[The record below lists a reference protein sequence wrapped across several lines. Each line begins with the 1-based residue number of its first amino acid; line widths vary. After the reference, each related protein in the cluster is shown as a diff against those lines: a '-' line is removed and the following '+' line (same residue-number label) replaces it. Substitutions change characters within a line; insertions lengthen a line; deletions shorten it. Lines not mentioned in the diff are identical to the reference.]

1 MTLPLSRRELLASA
15 GAGLALAATAG
26 LRSAHA
32 ETLTGGIKITMP
44 VGELTEDALAFVAY
58 LGVDYVTTGGPASP
72 TYTPEGR
79 VVQARPNDP
88 APPWKDADLRR
99 MKETVERAGLKL
111 GNVMLHDFRRAV
123 LGRPGADEDIEL
135 VKESIRAAGRV
146 GIPIV
151 EYNWYALRA
160 MGGYYEEP
168 GRGGSRLAAHD
179 YARSRDL
186 PVLDDVGTHTA
197 PDLWARY
204 ERFLKAVVPVAEQ
217 ANVRLAVHP
226 NDPPPP
232 RYRGVEQILGSVDG
246 LKRVCETVKSPAN
259 GITLDVGV
267 TREMGS
273 DVIET
278 IRWFGSRD
286 QINHVHFRNVVVRT
300 PYVDYT
306 EVFLDDGQVD
316 LFGVMRELVKA
327 KYPRGLYPEHPRLL
341 DMDREY
347 QKFQNQYPG
356 GGGFA
361 GEIYNVGYARAMLQA
376 ALTL

>member
-1 MTLPLSRRELLASA
+1 MTTLLTRREVLA
-15 GAGLALAATAG
+15 GAGAIAMAATAG
-26 LRSAHA
+26 RTTARA
-32 ETLTGGIKITMP
+32 EALTGGIKITMP
-44 VGELTEDALAFVAY
+44 VGELTDEALAFVAY

-79 VVQARPNDP
+79 VVQARPADP
-88 APPWKDADLRR
+88 APPWKDADLRA
-99 MKETVERAGLKL
+99 MKTKVEQAGLKI
-111 GNVMLHDFRRAV
+111 GNLMLHDFRRAI
-123 LGRPGADEDIEL
+123 LGRPGADEDIAI
-135 VKESIRAAGRV
+135 VQESIRAAGRA

-186 PVLDDVGTHTA
+186 PALDDVGEHDAT
-197 PDLWARY
+197 DLWARY

-232 RYRGVEQILGSVDG
+232 RYRGTDQILGSVDG
-246 LKRVCETVKSPAN
+246 LKRVCEIVKSPAN

-273 DVIET
+273 NVIET
-278 IRWFGSRD
+278 ISWFGGRD
-286 QINHVHFRNVVVRT
+286 QINHVHFRNVLMRVPRER
-300 PYVDYT
+300 YVETFIDAGDNDMLACLRALHATGY
-306 EVFLDDGQVD
+306 
-316 LFGVMRELVKA
+316 
-327 KYPRGLYPEHPRLL
+327 PRLL
-341 DMDREY
+341 HPDHVPTL
-347 QKFQNQYPG
+347 PG
-356 GGGFA
+356 DTGRRGGW
-361 GEIYNVGYARAMLQA
+361 GYAIGQMRAMLRQVQA
-376 ALTL
+376 G

>member
-1 MTLPLSRRELLASA
+1 MRTTLSRRELLAA
-15 GAGLALAATAG
+15 TGASLALTAVAG
-26 LRSAHA
+26 RSVHA
-32 ETLTGGIKITMP
+32 EPLAGRMKITMP
-44 VGELTEDALAFVAY
+44 VGELTDEALAFVAY
-58 LGVDYVTTGGPASP
+58 LGVEYVTTGGPASP

-79 VVQARPNDP
+79 VVQARPNDA
-88 APPWKDADLRR
+88 APPWKEADLRR

-111 GNVMLHDFRRAV
+111 GNLMLHDFRRAI
-123 LGRPGADEDIEL
+123 LGRPGADEDIAL
-135 VKESIRAAGRV
+135 VQESIRVAGRA

-151 EYNWYALRA
+151 EYNWYAVRA

-186 PVLDDVGTHTA
+186 PVLDDVGTHA
-197 PDLWARY
+197 AADLWARY

-232 RYRGVEQILGSVDG
+232 RYRGADQILGSVDG

-278 IRWFGSRD
+278 IRWFGRRD
-286 QINHVHFRNVVVRT
+286 QINHVHFRNVVMKVPREV
-300 PYVDYT
+300 YVETFIDAG
-306 EVFLDDGQVD
+306 DND
-316 LFGVMRELVKA
+316 MRACLRALHETG
-327 KYPRGLYPEHPRLL
+327 YPRLVHPDHVPTL
-341 DMDREY
+341 
-347 QKFQNQYPG
+347 PG
-356 GGGFA
+356 DTGRRGGW
-361 GEIYNVGYARAMLQA
+361 GYAIGQMQAMLRDVTA
-376 ALTL
+376 R

>member
-1 MTLPLSRRELLASA
+1 MTLPLSRRELLATA

-26 LRSAHA
+26 QRSAHA

-111 GNVMLHDFRRAV
+111 GNVMLHDFRRAI

-135 VKESIRAAGRV
+135 VKESIRAAGRA

-179 YARSRDL
+179 YGRSREL
-186 PVLDDVGTHTA
+186 PPLEDVGSHSA
-197 PDLWARY
+197 ADLWARY
-204 ERFLKAVVPVAEQ
+204 ERFLTAVVPVAEQ

-267 TREMGS
+267 TREMGA

-278 IRWFGSRD
+278 INWFGGRD
-286 QINHVHFRNVVVRT
+286 QINHVHFRNVQMKVPREI
-300 PYVDYT
+300 YVETFIDAGDNDMLACLRALQATGY
-306 EVFLDDGQVD
+306 
-316 LFGVMRELVKA
+316 
-327 KYPRGLYPEHPRLL
+327 PRLL
-341 DMDREY
+341 HPDHVPTLAGDPARR
-347 QKFQNQYPG
+347 
-356 GGGFA
+356 GGF
-361 GEIYNVGYARAMLQA
+361 GYAVGHIKGLLRQL
-376 ALTL
+376 

>member
-1 MTLPLSRRELLASA
+1 M
-15 GAGLALAATAG
+15 
-26 LRSAHA
+26 
-32 ETLTGGIKITMP
+32 
-44 VGELTEDALAFVAY
+44 
-58 LGVDYVTTGGPASP
+58 
-72 TYTPEGR
+72 
-79 VVQARPNDP
+79 QARPNDP

-111 GNVMLHDFRRAV
+111 GNLMLHDFRRAI
-123 LGRPGADEDIEL
+123 LGRPGGDEDIEL

-179 YARSRDL
+179 YARSKDL
-186 PVLDDVGTHTA
+186 PALADVGTHGA
-197 PDLWARY
+197 ADLWTRY

-232 RYRGVEQILGSVDG
+232 RYRGADQILGSVDG

-267 TREMGS
+267 TREMGANVV
-273 DVIET
+273 DT
-278 IRWFGSRD
+278 IAWFGGRD
-286 QINHVHFRNVVVRT
+286 QINHVHFRNVAH
-300 PYVDYT
+300 
-306 EVFLDDGQVD
+306 EG
-316 LFGVMRELVKA
+316 
-327 KYPRGLYPEHPRLL
+327 
-341 DMDREY
+341 
-347 QKFQNQYPG
+347 
-356 GGGFA
+356 
-361 GEIYNVGYARAMLQA
+361 A
-376 ALTL
+376 A

>member
-1 MTLPLSRRELLASA
+1 MVASRAMTQPLSRRELLATA
-15 GAGLALAATAG
+15 GAGFAIAATAG
-26 LRSAHA
+26 QRSVHA
-32 ETLTGGIKITMP
+32 EALTGGIKITMP
-44 VGELTEDALAFVAY
+44 VGELTDENLAFVAY

-111 GNVMLHDFRRAV
+111 GNVMLHDFRRAI
-123 LGRPGADEDIEL
+123 LGRPGGDDDIEL
-135 VKESIRAAGRV
+135 VKESIRAAGRA

-179 YARSRDL
+179 YARSKDL
-186 PVLDDVGTHTA
+186 PALDDVGTHGA
-197 PDLWARY
+197 AELWTRY

-232 RYRGVEQILGSVDG
+232 RYRGTDQILGSVDG

-267 TREMGS
+267 TREMGA
-273 DVIET
+273 DVVET
-278 IRWFGSRD
+278 IKWFGGRD
-286 QINHVHFRNVVVRT
+286 QINHVHFRNVLMKVPREV
-300 PYVDYT
+300 YVETFIDAGDNDMLACLRALHATGY
-306 EVFLDDGQVD
+306 
-316 LFGVMRELVKA
+316 
-327 KYPRGLYPEHPRLL
+327 PRLL
-341 DMDREY
+341 HPDHVPTL
-347 QKFQNQYPG
+347 PG
-356 GGGFA
+356 DVARRAGF
-361 GEIYNVGYARAMLQA
+361 GYAVGQMKAMLRQ
-376 ALTL
+376 L